1 MSWEYIHH
9 YLLSV
14 HPQKPKW
21 IDLINTIMILVSQ
34 GKDVKQLF
42 SLFDQQLCYYVNYH
56 YYEAL
61 KRLIVDVN
69 DLPSNNE
76 LEMLASYKEYLYLNE
91 YRPTVVIS
99 LNDLVI

>member
-9 YLLSV
+9 YLLSI
-14 HPQKPKW
+14 HPQNPKW
-21 IDLINTIMILVSQ
+21 IDLINTIIILVSQ
-34 GKDVKQLF
+34 GKDAALLF
-42 SLFDQQLCYYVNYH
+42 SLFDQQLCYYITYH
-56 YYEAL
+56 YYESL
-61 KRLIVDVN
+61 KCLIMNVT

-76 LEMLASYKEYLYLNE
+76 LDLLASYKEDLYLNE